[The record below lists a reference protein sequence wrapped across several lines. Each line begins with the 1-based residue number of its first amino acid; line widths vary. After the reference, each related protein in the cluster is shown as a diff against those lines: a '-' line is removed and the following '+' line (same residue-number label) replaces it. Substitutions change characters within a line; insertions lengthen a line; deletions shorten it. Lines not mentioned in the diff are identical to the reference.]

1 MKKESTQKKFV
12 ALFATVCA
20 MVLLLVGIPFAAAP
34 ASAAE
39 TPEIQPMTEPC
50 NCGVGVTYERFDT
63 MVIATYTG
71 HTANCTMYAE
81 SKYIF
86 LGSNINPFYGHKT
99 VSSPYAEVCVPVING
114 RNISPYPWMRP
125 SPDANFDH
133 YQTHHIL
140 GAQSSS
146 SDKIVTDNCVSGTIQ
161 AGIAKTF
168 TLPSDWKSID
178 GNCAYNG
185 YVGIFAVTKSQRR
198 DTVEIYT
205 DDDDRADIIFTVSV
219 SGNVLSIVSNKTFT
233 CNSRVGLGSGQG
245 AIALHTETA

>member
-1 MKKESTQKKFV
+1 
-12 ALFATVCA
+12 
-20 MVLLLVGIPFAAAP
+20 
-34 ASAAE
+34 
-39 TPEIQPMTEPC
+39 
-50 NCGVGVTYERFDT
+50 
-63 MVIATYTG
+63 
-71 HTANCTMYAE
+71 
-81 SKYIF
+81 
-86 LGSNINPFYGHKT
+86 
-99 VSSPYAEVCVPVING
+99 
-114 RNISPYPWMRP
+114 MRP